1 MPQVIVRLRPGSH
14 YGRFC
19 QLSVKEGTLSVIT
32 PRFLMRVVFHK
43 FLKFWKFCRN
53 FRDTEV
59 YGGADRFWK
68 NKNKKQKTQLPE
80 LSRPF
85 IWPRYDLQLNCWC
98 FPFSMYRFPLYHAPG
113 SFPMQNFPH
122 FHPTLAEPIKQDPGE
137 FCLIDPIVQ
146 QVWFAT
152 AIAWPTLGQ
161 LKVGEKK
168 MIDSWAEK
176 QKTQYNKWP
185 QEEWRAVVSLWIG
198 LL

>member
-1 MPQVIVRLRPGSH
+1 
-14 YGRFC
+14 
-19 QLSVKEGTLSVIT
+19 
-32 PRFLMRVVFHK
+32 
-43 FLKFWKFCRN
+43 
-53 FRDTEV
+53 
-59 YGGADRFWK
+59 
-68 NKNKKQKTQLPE
+68 
-80 LSRPF
+80 
-85 IWPRYDLQLNCWC
+85 
-98 FPFSMYRFPLYHAPG
+98 MYRFPLYHVPG
-113 SFPMQNFPH
+113 SFPLQNVPY
-122 FHPTLAEPIKQDPGE
+122 FHPTLAELIKQDPGE

>member
-59 YGGADRFWK
+59 YGGADRFWR

-98 FPFSMYRFPLYHAPG
+98 FPFSMYHFPLYHAPG

-122 FHPTLAEPIKQDPGE
+122 FHPTLAEPIKQDPGGILFNWSNSSASVVCNSNSLTNSRSAE
-137 FCLIDPIVQ
+137 G
-146 QVWFAT
+146 WR
-152 AIAWPTLGQ
+152 
-161 LKVGEKK
+161 EK
-168 MIDSWAEK
+168 DD
-176 QKTQYNKWP
+176 
-185 QEEWRAVVSLWIG
+185 R
-198 LL
+198 